1 MIKKILF
8 LVLIFLMCTDAAF
21 AGEEVNRRVRWAE
34 KNVSW
39 AFNTPYIKI
48 TLRNDYDELYK
59 YLEEYKTK
67 KITINELT
75 RKGFN
80 YLKTK
85 ERDILENK
93 CSKDMKSI
101 KNNSPVVY
109 LFHIYKHYDELTPES
124 KRLVENSIW
133 DASKFF
139 NKTFSSAEINLM
151 KSTGKFDIKN
161 RRGRFITNSYD
172 LIDSFQVLVDNNI
185 MNYAEAAVYMTMI
198 ANHWNEKKQFFPL
211 KYNIDLKEFWF
222 SDMYVDEWIHRNLK
236 KIYETGDEYSI
247 RMLQIFS
254 KCALAKNV
262 HKFEIVKNFTENIP
276 APETIEVNGKKII
289 VMFHEESFD
298 YFNSD
303 ENGEVDNKNN
313 AQRYLL

>member
-1 MIKKILF
+1 
-8 LVLIFLMCTDAAF
+8 MCTDAAF
-21 AGEEVNRRVRWAE
+21 AGQEVNHRVRWAE

-59 YLEEYKTK
+59 YLEEYKNK
-67 KITINELT
+67 KININELT
-75 RKGFN
+75 LKGFN

-85 ERDILENK
+85 ERDILEKK

-109 LFHIYKHYDELTPES
+109 LFHVYKHYDELTPES

-139 NKTFSSAEINLM
+139 NKTFSSSEIELM

-161 RRGRFITNSYD
+161 RRGKFITNSYD
-172 LIDSFQVLVDNNI
+172 LIDSFQVLVDNKV
-185 MNYAEAAVYMTMI
+185 MNYAEAAVYMIMI
-198 ANHWNEKKQFFPL
+198 ASHWNERKQFFPL
-211 KYNIDLKEFWF
+211 KYNLNLKEFWF
-222 SDMYVDEWIHRNLK
+222 SDMYVDEWIHRNSK
-236 KIYETGDEYSI
+236 KIYADGDEQSI

-254 KCALAKNV
+254 ECALAKNV
-262 HKFEIVKNFTENIP
+262 YKYEIVRNLNENIP
-276 APETIEVNGKKII
+276 LPEMIEINGKKII
-289 VMFHEESFD
+289 VMFDEDSYD
-298 YFNSD
+298 YFNSVEISELKN
-303 ENGEVDNKNN
+303 ENNYPKS
-313 AQRYLL
+313 LL

>member
-1 MIKKILF
+1 MEVYNSCMFVTPPIKKDL
-8 LVLIFLMCTDAAF
+8 
-21 AGEEVNRRVRWAE
+21 
-34 KNVSW
+34 
-39 AFNTPYIKI
+39 Y
-48 TLRNDYDELYK
+48 NDYDELYK
-59 YLEEYKTK
+59 FLDEYKNK

-75 RKGFN
+75 SKGFN

-133 DASKFF
+133 DARKFF
-139 NKTFSSAEINLM
+139 NKTFTPAEINLM

-161 RRGRFITNSYD
+161 QRGEFITNAYD
-172 LIDSFQVLVDNNI
+172 LIESFQLLVDNKY

-198 ANHWNEKKQFFPL
+198 ASHWNEKKQFFPL
-211 KYNIDLKEFWF
+211 KYNIDLKQFWF
-222 SDMYVDEWIHRNLK
+222 CELLVNQWIFVNLE

-289 VMFHEESFD
+289 VMFDEESFD